1 MDSVESPIEGTFTTR
16 DGTELFTVTVSDQDP
31 RYELLH
37 VHGLGEHSGRWI
49 QRFTELAKRGAR
61 VTAFDLRGHGRS
73 GGERMHVDSFD
84 QFTSDV
90 SEIATATSAST
101 GRPWVLYGHSMGGL
115 IATSYLINACK
126 PVPNIAVL
134 SAPALGDGTP
144 AAKRFAAKLIGAI
157 APKIMIKTPIAGE
170 QLSRDP
176 KVGEAYFDDPLVQQ
190 MGTVGLG
197 RVVFAEQAR
206 LAPDTGRITIPT
218 LVIHGADDTL
228 VPTAA
233 SASLAKSVS
242 VERKVYP
249 GLRHELHFEP
259 EGAHVIGDVG
269 DWIEGKLF

>member
-1 MDSVESPIEGTFTTR
+1 MDSAEPPIEGTFTTK
-16 DGTELFTVTVSDQDP
+16 DGTELFTLTVSGPNP
-31 RYELLH
+31 RYDLLH

-49 QRFTELAKRGAR
+49 QRFTELANRGAR

-73 GGERMHVDSFD
+73 GGEPMHLDSFE

-90 SEIATATSAST
+90 SEIAAATSAST

-115 IATSYLINACK
+115 IATSYLIDECR

-144 AAKRFAAKLIGAI
+144 AVKRFAAKLIGGV
-157 APKIMIKTPIAGE
+157 APKIMMKTPIAGE

-176 KVGEAYFDDPLVQQ
+176 KVGEAYSDDPLVQQ
-190 MGTVGLG
+190 TGTIGLG
-197 RVVFAEQAR
+197 KVVFAEQAR
-206 LAPDTGRITIPT
+206 LAPDTGQITIPT

-259 EGAHVIGDVG
+259 EGAQVVGDVG
-269 DWIEGKLF
+269 DWIEAKLF